1 MSKEWVVWRIWWIEW
16 NGWKCSSM
24 IQLYHSLTNIKSQH
38 RWNSLRIEAHIIKQ
52 LSSKFC
58 WRRLLGE
65 STSSRR
71 RQPQLGLPLCSSGS
85 LATSTHITFTI
96 FFPSDNEQNDITITN
111 TFYST
116 CNKLLMAMNNIFVH
130 LCTGFAWPPTKLR
143 AES

>member
-1 MSKEWVVWRIWWIEW
+1 MSP
-16 NGWKCSSM
+16 
-24 IQLYHSLTNIKSQH
+24 
-38 RWNSLRIEAHIIKQ
+38 
-52 LSSKFC
+52 
-58 WRRLLGE
+58 
-65 STSSRR
+65 SSRR
-71 RQPQLGLPLCSSGS
+71 RQPQLGLPLCSSSS

-96 FFPSDNEQNDITITN
+96 FFQSDNEQNDITITN